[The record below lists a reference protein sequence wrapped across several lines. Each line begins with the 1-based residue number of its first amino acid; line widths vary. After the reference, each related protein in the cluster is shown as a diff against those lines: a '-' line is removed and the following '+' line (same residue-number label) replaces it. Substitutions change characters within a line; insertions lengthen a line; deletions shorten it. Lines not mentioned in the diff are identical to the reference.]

1 MSSAADHAADA
12 AVGAPDAVRAS
23 KPLNESMV
31 DAVAYSQKYLED
43 LLSFFG
49 LNTPIE
55 ASADGE
61 VIQLNAPSTQ
71 YNGFLIGQHGDTM
84 RSLQHL
90 VGSAL
95 KNNNYLHSRVNVDI
109 AEYKKQ
115 RGDRLREKAETWVA
129 RVKESGEPMDLE
141 PMNAAERR
149 VVHQLAVERGIVSE
163 SVGDGRVRHIV
174 LKPSA

>member
-1 MSSAADHAADA
+1 MSSAADHAGNADHTDIGGRSDIA
-12 AVGAPDAVRAS
+12 AGAPDAAFHS

-49 LNTPIE
+49 HNTPIE
-55 ASADGE
+55 ASADDE

-95 KNNNYLHSRVNVDI
+95 KNNNFRYSRVNV
-109 AEYKKQ
+109 
-115 RGDRLREKAETWVA
+115 
-129 RVKESGEPMDLE
+129 
-141 PMNAAERR
+141 
-149 VVHQLAVERGIVSE
+149 
-163 SVGDGRVRHIV
+163 
-174 LKPSA
+174 